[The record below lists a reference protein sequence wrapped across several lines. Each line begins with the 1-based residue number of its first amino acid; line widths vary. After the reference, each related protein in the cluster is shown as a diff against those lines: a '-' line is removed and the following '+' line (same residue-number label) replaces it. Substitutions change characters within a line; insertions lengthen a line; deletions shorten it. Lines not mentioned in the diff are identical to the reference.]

1 MQNQDE
7 HLIQAAKQRA
17 GLMGLINALLEE
29 EQELTLNQIKGKI
42 VRCVSGLV
50 LLDAMVGDEIDYE
63 VVETCKSYLESEQ
76 ALEDVRDLLK

>member
-29 EQELTLNQIKGKI
+29 EQELTLTQIKLKI
-42 VRCVSGLV
+42 TTCLSGLV
-50 LLDAMVGDEIDYE
+50 VLDAMVGDEIDFE
-63 VVETCKSYLESEQ
+63 VIGACKTFLEGEQ
-76 ALEDVRDLLK
+76 ALDDVRDLLK